1 MIASKDYM
9 TSVVMG
15 KDVVPRL
22 GLHQMETLRHELIAT
37 VRQSKENKVKY
48 LFLSICLFAKS
59 IHLGAMKLLLLITK
73 TKIGY
78 FFYVLKI

>member
-48 LFLSICLFAKS
+48 LFIFVHLFVFLSISEPRTYCYC
-59 IHLGAMKLLLLITK
+59 K
-73 TKIGY
+73 TDKEN
-78 FFYVLKI
+78 

>member
-37 VRQSKENKVKY
+37 VRQSKENKVNIC
-48 LFLSICLFAKS
+48 LSICLYICLFVY
-59 IHLGAMKLLLLITK
+59 LTK
-73 TKIGY
+73 NGNVKIMN
-78 FFYVLKI
+78 F

>member
-37 VRQSKENKVKY
+37 VRQSKENKVNIC
-48 LFLSICLFAKS
+48 LSICLYNCLSDYLSKN
-59 IHLGAMKLLLLITK
+59 
-73 TKIGY
+73 
-78 FFYVLKI
+78 